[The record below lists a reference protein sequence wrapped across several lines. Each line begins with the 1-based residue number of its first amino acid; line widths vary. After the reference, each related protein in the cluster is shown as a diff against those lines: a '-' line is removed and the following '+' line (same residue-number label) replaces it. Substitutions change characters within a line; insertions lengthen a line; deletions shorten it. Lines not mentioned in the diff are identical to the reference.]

1 MSLTLTT
8 VVSGFTIT
16 PDNIYANVT
25 PVEFNVVY
33 AGAVIPFNTI
43 WLFGDGEYEITIL
56 PQVLHTYVAP
66 GNYNTALI
74 VFNTIEEFRNYITQ
88 NSLSLGLLPS
98 TQEYLTY
105 TQTLSVSNAVVD
117 SIALT
122 VTQSNVLQSRQA
134 TTPYRVEFESSHNS
148 IPGIILYSTG
158 SLSQPWE
165 VIDTK
170 WSHLKPRWRFVD
182 IDGNNVST
190 ITPQIADLSTLIY
203 VDGALSAVPFDTTL
217 PTTEVA
223 GVSGFVNFFYIDDI
237 PGTVLLHATM
247 DTSNYDNPRDM
258 QHVAGIPAYA
268 NSTLTVATSCTVYGS
283 SPTQLVITS
292 NGLNSFTL
300 EGTKWQ
306 KALVP
311 YVISIADV
319 DGYMLRNFPVSN
331 TSGDTYPITRYLVG
345 VDSSATIFELPEA
358 NFNRFDDNDADI
370 GGYYTGFFQSLST
383 INDTALCATCT
394 IETSAGTITLA
405 GSSVPFDIL
414 SYDEFYG
421 IRKFNEDF
429 DMSATIK
436 SYALQETIAGST
448 VLFDDIIGQI
458 VGDATSS
465 PNDVGKSMYEKIS
478 NYVDNHSNI
487 DTCNID
493 KLYSLCQK
501 LDIPIEDYN
510 FDYPTNIKRIMNI
523 LSIAYG
529 RLRGGRNLY
538 DREFQPSTVVAARQ
552 NLGNRLNTST
562 YELSAG
568 TKLVISERH
577 SNQYEIFDVVPNG
590 VENVYPV
597 RELSAFN
604 YKTPFDLHYKL
615 YEYVPYFDNTQLDGV
630 ISWDDTYTT
639 LNENIS
645 SIDVWLGDFGTV
657 ETILDYELRRGLEL
671 INN

>member
-8 VVSGFTIT
+8 VVSGFNIT
-16 PDNIYANVT
+16 PTNAYANLT
-25 PVEFNVVY
+25 PVEFNIVY
-33 AGAVIPFNTI
+33 AGALLSFNAI
-43 WLFGDGEYEITIL
+43 WLFGDGEYAITTVPNIT
-56 PQVLHTYVAP
+56 HTYTAP

-74 VFNTIEEFRNYITQ
+74 VFNTIEEVKNYLVQ
-88 NSLSLGLLPS
+88 HNLSLGLLPT

-105 TQTLSVSNAVVD
+105 TQTLSVTNAIIDNINLVNVQ
-117 SIALT
+117 AP
-122 VTQSNVLQSRQA
+122 VLQSRQA
-134 TTPYRVEFESSHNS
+134 ITPYRIGFESSHNT
-148 IPGIILYSTG
+148 IPNITLYSSG

-165 VIDTK
+165 VVDTK
-170 WSHLKPRWRFVD
+170 WGHLKPRWRFVD
-182 IDGNNVST
+182 INGNNIST
-190 ITPQIADLSTLIY
+190 ITPELTSLNTLIY
-203 VDGALSAVPFDTTL
+203 VGGALSAVPFDTTL
-217 PTTEVA
+217 PSTEVA
-223 GVSGFVNFFYIDDI
+223 GVSGFVDFFYIDDI
-237 PGTVLLHATM
+237 PATVLLHATL
-247 DTSNYDNPRDM
+247 DTSNYDNPRDR
-258 QHVAGIPAYA
+258 QYVAGIPAYA
-268 NSTLTVATSCTVYGS
+268 NSTLTVETSCTIYGS
-283 SPTQLVITS
+283 SPAQLVITS

-311 YVISIADV
+311 YVISVADSA
-319 DGYMLRNFPVSN
+319 GYMLRNFPVSN
-331 TSGDTYPITRYLVG
+331 TSGNTYPITRYLAG
-345 VDSSATIFELPEA
+345 VNSAATIFELPVA
-358 NFNRFDDNDADI
+358 NFNRYDDNSADI

-383 INDTALCATCT
+383 IDNTMLCATCT
-394 IETSAGTITLA
+394 VETSAGTVTLA

-414 SYDEFYG
+414 SYDAFYG

-429 DMSATIK
+429 DMASTIK
-436 SYALQETIAGST
+436 SYALQETIADST

-458 VGDATSS
+458 VGDSTSS
-465 PNDVGKSMYEKIS
+465 PNDMGKSIYEKIS

-487 DTCNID
+487 DACNID

-501 LDIPIEDYN
+501 LDIPIENYN

-529 RLRGGRNLY
+529 RLKGGRNLY
-538 DREFQPSTVVAARQ
+538 DRDFQPSTTVAARQ
-552 NLGNRLNTST
+552 NLGNRLNTET
-562 YELSAG
+562 YALTAG
-568 TKLVISERH
+568 TKVVISERH
-577 SNQYEIFDVVPNG
+577 SNQYEIFNVMPVG

-604 YKTPFDLHYKL
+604 YKTPFDLYYKL
-615 YEYVPYFDNTQLDGV
+615 YDYVPFFDNTQLDGI

-639 LNENIS
+639 LNETIS